1 MEIKKITAV
10 YFSAAGHTK
19 RVTESAAKAAAA
31 ELGLTGDQICTVDF
45 TLPAVRDKHPEGWS
59 FGPDELVVFG
69 TPTYAGRVPN
79 KVLPFVQTLFKG
91 SNTPAAAI
99 VTFGNRNFDSSLTE
113 LSQKLAG
120 QGFVPCGAGAFPCSH
135 VFSGKIAPGR
145 PNEMDME
152 EIQRFGR
159 DAAKKIAG
167 ASGADMLK
175 PAVIRGGEPVAPY
188 YIPKGIDGQ
197 PAKFLKAKPKTDMER
212 CNGCGICADVCPM
225 GSIDREHP
233 EQVTG
238 ICIKCHAC
246 ISRCPAGAKYFDDPA
261 FLSHVQYLEKYCREP
276 KEAEVFL

>member
-1 MEIKKITAV
+1 
-10 YFSAAGHTK
+10 
-19 RVTESAAKAAAA
+19 
-31 ELGLTGDQICTVDF
+31 
-45 TLPAVRDKHPEGWS
+45 
-59 FGPDELVVFG
+59 
-69 TPTYAGRVPN
+69 
-79 KVLPFVQTLFKG
+79 
-91 SNTPAAAI
+91 
-99 VTFGNRNFDSSLTE
+99 
-113 LSQKLAG
+113 
-120 QGFVPCGAGAFPCSH
+120 
-135 VFSGKIAPGR
+135 
-145 PNEMDME
+145 
-152 EIQRFGR
+152 
-159 DAAKKIAG
+159 
-167 ASGADMLK
+167 MLK